1 MKDYIVSKIK
11 NVAILGHGGS
21 GKTSLAEALLYS
33 AGTIDRMGNVIA
45 GNTVSDY
52 DAEETKRQCSIS
64 SSILP
69 IEWNDYKINI
79 IDTPGFFDFIGEQ
92 YQGLRAVDAAV
103 LVLSGKSGV
112 TVGAEK
118 AWEICRKHNIPL
130 IIYINKLDDEAAD
143 FNRVVNELRDSFGK
157 SVAPFLSPVKEG
169 EEITGFINVVDF
181 KTRKFEGDKAY
192 DVETTDEMKAEVAP
206 IREMIIES
214 VAETDDE
221 LMTKF
226 FDGVEFTVEE
236 IKSGLSAGIKS
247 RAIVPVLCGSALKN
261 QGTRLL
267 LDAIVNYIPSADK
280 GTSIIAVDKNDEPV
294 EIEADANKPLVAQVF
309 KTIADPFIGRFSFV
323 RIYQGTLK
331 KDSVVINTNKDKEEK
346 ISKICIIRGKKQT
359 DTDKLIA
366 GDIGAVPKLNDTSTC
381 DTLCDK
387 SFQVILDSINFP
399 APVTSMAIM
408 PKAKGD
414 EEKISSGI
422 HKIMEEDKTVSFV
435 HNSETHEQV
444 LSGIGE
450 QHIEVVVSK
459 LKTKYN
465 VDVDLKVP
473 KVPYRETIRKSVKV
487 EGKHKKQSGGH
498 GQYGHVWI
506 EFEPIDADGLVFEEN
521 VFGGS
526 VPKNFFPAVEKGLK
540 ESMEHGV
547 LAGYPVVGLK
557 ATLYDGSYHSVDSSE
572 MAFKMAANL
581 AYKNGL
587 PQAMPVLLEPIGAL
601 TVTVPNS
608 YMGDIM
614 GDINKR
620 RGRVL
625 GSDQQSDGTVVITA
639 DVPMAE
645 MAKFATDLRSMT
657 QGRGSFAL
665 EFKAYEQAPD
675 HVAKKIIEESAKEKE

>member
-21 GKTSLAEALLYS
+21 GKTSLAEAILYS
-33 AGTIDRMGNVIA
+33 AGTIDRMGNVMA

-52 DAEETKRQCSIS
+52 DAEEVKRQCSIS

-92 YQGLRAVDAAV
+92 YQGLRAVDAAI

-169 EEITGFINVVDF
+169 DEITGYINVVDF
-181 KTRKFEGDKAY
+181 KTRKFEGEKVL

-214 VAETDDE
+214 VAETDDD
-221 LMTKF
+221 LMTKY

-236 IKSGLSAGIKS
+236 IKAGLSAGIKS

-294 EIEADANKPLVAQVF
+294 EIEVDPNKPLVAQVF

-323 RIYQGTLK
+323 RVYQGTLK
-331 KDSVVINTNKDKEEK
+331 KDSVVVNTNKEKEEK
-346 ISKICIIRGKKQT
+346 ISKICIIRGKKQIE
-359 DTDKLIA
+359 TDKLIA
-366 GDIGAVPKLNDTSTC
+366 GDIGAVPKLNDTTTC

-387 SFQVILDSINFP
+387 SFQVILDNINFP

-422 HKIMEEDKTVSFV
+422 QKIMEEDKTVAFA

-444 LSGIGE
+444 LSGIGD
-450 QHIEVVVSK
+450 QHIEVIVSK
-459 LKTKYN
+459 LKSKYN
-465 VDVDLKVP
+465 VDVDLKEP

-506 EFEPIDADGLVFEEN
+506 EFEPTDADGLVFEEN

-587 PQAMPVLLEPIGAL
+587 PQAMPVLLEPIGTL

-614 GDINKR
+614 GDVNKR

-625 GSDQQSDGTVVITA
+625 GSDQQSDGTVIITA

-675 HVAKKIIEESAKEKE
+675 HIAKKIIEESAKNKE

>member
-1 MKDYIVSKIK
+1 MKDYCVSKIK
-11 NVAILGHGGS
+11 NVALLGHGGS
-21 GKTSLAEALLYS
+21 GKTSLAEAILYS
-33 AGTIDRMGNVIA
+33 CGATDRMGNVMS

-52 DAEETKRQCSIS
+52 DAEEIKRQCSIS
-64 SSILP
+64 ASILP
-69 IEWNDYKINI
+69 VEWNDYKINI

-118 AWEICRKHNIPL
+118 SWEICRKHNIPL
-130 IIYINKLDDEAAD
+130 IIYINKLDDESSD

-157 SVAPFLSPVKEG
+157 SVAPFLNPVKEG
-169 EEITGFINVVDF
+169 NEITGYINVVDF
-181 KTRKFEGDKAY
+181 KTRKFEGDNVL
-192 DVETTDEMKAEVAP
+192 DIETTDEMKAEVAP

-214 VAETDDE
+214 VAETDDD

-226 FDGVEFTVEE
+226 FDGVEFTVDE

-280 GTSIIAVDKNDEPV
+280 GTSIIAVNKNDEPV
-294 EIEADANKPLVAQVF
+294 EISPDPDKPVVAQIF

-323 RIYQGTLK
+323 RVYQGTLK
-331 KDSVVINTNKDKEEK
+331 KDTTLINTNKDKEEK
-346 ISKICIIRGKKQT
+346 ISKICIIRGKKQI

-366 GDIGAVPKLNDTSTC
+366 GDIGAIPKLSDTSTC

-387 SFQVILDSINFP
+387 SFQVILDTINFP
-399 APVTSMAIM
+399 APVTSMAVM

-422 HKIMEEDKTVSFV
+422 HKIMDEDKTVAFK
-435 HNSETHEQV
+435 HNVETHEQV

-459 LKTKYN
+459 LKAKYN
-465 VDVDLKVP
+465 VDVELKEP

-506 EFEPIDADGLVFEEN
+506 EFEPTEAEGLVFEEN

-601 TVTVPNS
+601 TVTVPNN

-625 GSDQQSDGTVVITA
+625 GSDQQPDSTVLITA

-657 QGRGSFAL
+657 QGRGSFAF

-675 HVAKKIIEESAKEKE
+675 HIAKKIIEESKNE